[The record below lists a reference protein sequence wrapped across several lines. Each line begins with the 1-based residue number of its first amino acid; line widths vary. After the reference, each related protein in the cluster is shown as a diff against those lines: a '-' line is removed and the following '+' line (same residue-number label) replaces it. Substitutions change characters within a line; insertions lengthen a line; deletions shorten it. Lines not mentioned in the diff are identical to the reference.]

1 MAMLEV
7 HCPYAGALKRR
18 LSALSRA
25 KRPRAVLGLHLPVL
39 PPGEKSVAGLI
50 IVQGHEKL
58 HPPNLLHRPNQGKGT
73 QTRLSALSRCALS
86 ALKRALKSRLFNGLN
101 LG

>member
-1 MAMLEV
+1 M

-39 PPGEKSVAGLI
+39 PPREKSVAGLV
-50 IVQGHEKL
+50 VQGYEELYPLDSL
-58 HPPNLLHRPNQGKGT
+58 HWPNQGKGT
-73 QTRLSALSRCALS
+73 RTRLSALSRCSLC
-86 ALKRALKSRLFNGLN
+86 ALKRALKSRLIDAYDG
-101 LG
+101 